1 MEVFVRPQYV
11 QAASAYCPDQEI
23 RQAAEMMPPPHGLD
37 LGSLEVFVQLW
48 RVLVHCPG
56 QEIRQL
62 ADRDWQMMAAL
73 EVFVTF
79 LFVHNMS
86 TI

>member
-11 QAASAYCPDQEI
+11 RAAYCPDQEI
-23 RQAAEMMPPPHGLD
+23 RQAAEMMTPPMAFNRTLA
-37 LGSLEVFVQLW
+37 LLEVFVQLW

-79 LFVHNMS
+79 LFVHNIF

>member
-1 MEVFVRPQYV
+1 MLLHHL
-11 QAASAYCPDQEI
+11 AGTLA
-23 RQAAEMMPPPHGLD
+23 L
-37 LGSLEVFVQLW
+37 LEVFVQLW

>member
-11 QAASAYCPDQEI
+11 QAAYCPDQEI
-23 RQAAEMMPPPHGLD
+23 RQADEEMAPV
-37 LGSLEVFVQLW
+37 LEVFVQLW
-48 RVLVHCPG
+48 RVLIHCPG

-79 LFVHNMS
+79 LLVHNMS